1 MRARGSPGT
10 VVGEGG
16 RTARRQQRGVLLTKW
31 RTTLRLVVVSLAT
44 VLLGTGATAEAL
56 PAEAADPAAHRAGPA
71 EPRVSGP
78 VAGSVPGDPKA
89 DDVADT
95 YPWLSAP
102 GLAETGYVEEEFYL
116 SGRADAYGPD
126 GEKAADDVPYT
137 TRIIVRRPSNPARF
151 NGTVLTE
158 WQNVSAGYDLDALWA
173 PDQITRAGYAWVGV
187 SAQRVGVDQIRGW
200 SPARYGHLDVTGQG
214 RFTAD
219 EMSYDVYAQAA
230 AALRAGTGRVLGP
243 LRARTLLGIGASQ
256 SAGRMTVYYD
266 RVLPRTEPVFDGYG
280 FVVGSAPTRKGGE
293 PVFHVLSETDVRTP
307 LRREDDNGYRRWEVS
322 GAAHSGRYGQA
333 YREPLLTRDLGAA
346 PTFSCARPP
355 YSEVPLH
362 HVIAAA
368 YTHLERWVEHGVLP
382 PAAPPLEFAPD
393 GTKARDA
400 LGLARG
406 GIRLSQVGVPT
417 ALNTGDNTGET
428 FCVLFGTHVPF
439 TGEQLGQLYPTHAGY
454 AARVAA
460 ADARA
465 VREGHLLPADA
476 IENLRDAVS
485 SDVGRD

>member
-280 FVVGSAPTRKGGE
+280 FVVGSAPTRKGASRCSTCCRRPTYARPSGGRTTTA
-293 PVFHVLSETDVRTP
+293 TDAGRCPGPRTP
-307 LRREDDNGYRRWEVS
+307 AGTGRHTASRCSPVTWERRRRS
-322 GAAHSGRYGQA
+322 PAPGR
-333 YREPLLTRDLGAA
+333 RT
-346 PTFSCARPP
+346 ARCRC
-355 YSEVPLH
+355 
-362 HVIAAA
+362 
-368 YTHLERWVEHGVLP
+368 T
-382 PAAPPLEFAPD
+382 
-393 GTKARDA
+393 T
-400 LGLARG
+400 
-406 GIRLSQVGVPT
+406 
-417 ALNTGDNTGET
+417 
-428 FCVLFGTHVPF
+428 
-439 TGEQLGQLYPTHAGY
+439 
-454 AARVAA
+454 
-460 ADARA
+460 
-465 VREGHLLPADA
+465 
-476 IENLRDAVS
+476 
-485 SDVGRD
+485 